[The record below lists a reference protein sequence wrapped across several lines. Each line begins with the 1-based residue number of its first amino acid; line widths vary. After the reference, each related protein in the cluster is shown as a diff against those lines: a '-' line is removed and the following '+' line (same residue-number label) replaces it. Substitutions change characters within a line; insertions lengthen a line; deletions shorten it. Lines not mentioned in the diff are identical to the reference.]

1 MFCLL
6 FCIRRN
12 ERQMAK
18 LPITDFT
25 YSKVQRL
32 LQEACY
38 DQAIAALSQ
47 RIEAQP
53 QDRMARL
60 LLLLANV
67 SRFGTG
73 PFNRQIDELRLFTDL
88 SSNERHIVRQ
98 IFLVC
103 FQHAERDGQTIQKI
117 VYQRLIRRL
126 MLNQPLDI
134 SISEARSIEQ
144 SEEAPSTCI
153 VPAALPWTAAGIDDA
168 GLEVFPRAP
177 RRLDRWDEYA
187 LIGAGAMII
196 IVLLGFYVMTGRRAP
211 LAQNPVQLISLA
223 SGDDSETEII
233 ADRTRPVVLLA
244 PTFTAEPARRLLSNQ
259 LGGLTNA
266 YARWIEADPN
276 TSGYVSLKL
285 KIEPSGR
292 VAKVEEVLSRLSE
305 HRFLEVII
313 AEAKLWKLP
322 HGGTTAAEV
331 SVPLIFNPRATSSTQ
346 QVAEGQ
352 AHEPALVGEELAATH
367 TSFALEEAEA
377 PAAELPT
384 VANNE
389 SALKPHTREPLERAA
404 DTEIAA
410 AAKGNGDSPGHPAV
424 KRVLAP
430 APTTAE
436 TEAEI
441 ARTAALKHEPRFAA
455 DAIEKVG
462 LGTRVTVLRKERD
475 WIKVKV
481 NTSGNVGYLRKEYL
495 AAVHSLP

>member
-1 MFCLL
+1 MPFHVGWVERDPSIRNSWNPTPTTRNHNLEASTVGIVPTYSPNLGCSDFTKNRDVLLDITTVVGGMFCLL
-6 FCIRRN
+6 FRIRRN
-12 ERQMAK
+12 GRQMAK

-168 GLEVFPRAP
+168 GPEVFPRAP
-177 RRLDRWDEYA
+177 WRLDRWDEYA

-259 LGGLTNA
+259 LGGLTEA

-305 HRFLEVII
+305 HRFLEVVI

-331 SVPLIFNPRATSSTQ
+331 SVPLIFNPRATVVDTAGCRRASSRAGTGRGR
-346 QVAEGQ
+346 ARGN
-352 AHEPALVGEELAATH
+352 AYEL
-367 TSFALEEAEA
+367 
-377 PAAELPT
+377 
-384 VANNE
+384 
-389 SALKPHTREPLERAA
+389 RARR
-404 DTEIAA
+404 
-410 AAKGNGDSPGHPAV
+410 S
-424 KRVLAP
+424 
-430 APTTAE
+430 
-436 TEAEI
+436 
-441 ARTAALKHEPRFAA
+441 
-455 DAIEKVG
+455 
-462 LGTRVTVLRKERD
+462 
-475 WIKVKV
+475 
-481 NTSGNVGYLRKEYL
+481 
-495 AAVHSLP
+495 